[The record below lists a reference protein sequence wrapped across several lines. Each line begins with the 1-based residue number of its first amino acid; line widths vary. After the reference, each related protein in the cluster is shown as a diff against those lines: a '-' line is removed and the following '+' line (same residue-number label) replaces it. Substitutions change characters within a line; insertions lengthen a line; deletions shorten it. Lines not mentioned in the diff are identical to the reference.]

1 MFKLGESMENLK
13 IDFKE
18 FILDNG
24 LKIIILK
31 RDCKFFNLNFG
42 IKIGSAYEFDNERG
56 FSHFIEHMLFRSN
69 LKFSNY
75 EVNKILEFLGGDY
88 DAFTD
93 YGSTIFTIRG
103 LCCDLEK
110 SIELISSMV
119 RYPKFDDKEMYIE
132 RDVIISEIESC
143 IADYEEYSFI
153 KLNEESFENSH
164 LKYDIAGTKETI
176 KNIVS
181 EDLRRFYEKYY
192 VSNNSFMVVIS
203 SYDESYVI
211 NLLKKY
217 FDSWQSKELLHKK
230 LIEESNIPKKIV
242 TEKKD
247 LELSTVTY
255 LFTFNNLLQ
264 HEKIFLKIAEYKLGG
279 GSNSIL
285 FKRVREENGLAY
297 DIYTQLEL
305 SDEFKGMYIFCA
317 TNDQNVDE
325 VIKII
330 DSCIED
336 IKNCKNYFD
345 DYSLQLMKKLQL
357 MSIYSILED
366 NEKLGL
372 YLLDKMIYKK
382 NINDYLDDLSMIE
395 KVSSEELMNVCKKYF
410 NNPTIHILKGK

>member
-119 RYPKFDDKEMYIE
+119 IYPKFDDKEMYIE
-132 RDVIISEIESC
+132 RDIIISEIESC

-181 EDLRRFYEKYY
+181 EDLRRFYDKYY

-317 TNDQNVDE
+317 TNDQNVNE

-336 IKNCKNYFD
+336 IKNCKNYFN

-357 MSIYSILED
+357 MSIYSTFED

-372 YLLDKMIYKK
+372 YLLEKIIYKK

>member
-24 LKIIILK
+24 LKIIVLK

-119 RYPKFDDKEMYIE
+119 RYPKFDDREMYIE
-132 RDVIISEIESC
+132 REIIISEIESC

-217 FDSWQSKELLHKK
+217 FDSWQSKKLLHKK

-317 TNDQNVDE
+317 TNDQNVNE

>member
-1 MFKLGESMENLK
+1 MENLK

-24 LKIIILK
+24 LKIIVLK

-132 RDVIISEIESC
+132 RDIIISEIESC

-230 LIEESNIPKKIV
+230 LIEESNITKKIV

-317 TNDQNVDE
+317 TNDQNVNE

-336 IKNCKNYFD
+336 IKNCKNYFN

-357 MSIYSILED
+357 MSIYSTLED

-372 YLLDKMIYKK
+372 YLLEKIIYKK

>member
-1 MFKLGESMENLK
+1 MENLK

-24 LKIIILK
+24 LKIIVLK

-132 RDVIISEIESC
+132 RDIIISEIESC

-217 FDSWQSKELLHKK
+217 FDSWQSKKLLHKK

-345 DYSLQLMKKLQL
+345 DYSLQLIKKLQL
-357 MSIYSILED
+357 MSIYSTLED

-372 YLLDKMIYKK
+372 YLLEKIIYKK

>member
-1 MFKLGESMENLK
+1 MENLK

-24 LKIIILK
+24 LKIIVLK

-164 LKYDIAGTKETI
+164 LKHDIAGTKETI

-336 IKNCKNYFD
+336 IKNCKNYFN

-357 MSIYSILED
+357 MSIYSTLED

-372 YLLDKMIYKK
+372 YLLEKMIYKK

-395 KVSSEELMNVCKKYF
+395 KVSSQELMNVCKKYF

>member
-1 MFKLGESMENLK
+1 MENLK

-24 LKIIILK
+24 LKIIVLK

-132 RDVIISEIESC
+132 RDIIISEIESC

-230 LIEESNIPKKIV
+230 LIEESNITKKIV

-317 TNDQNVDE
+317 TNDQNVNE

-336 IKNCKNYFD
+336 IKNCKNYFN
-345 DYSLQLMKKLQL
+345 DYSLQLIKKLQL
-357 MSIYSILED
+357 MSIYSTLED

-372 YLLDKMIYKK
+372 YLLEKIIYKK
-382 NINDYLDDLSMIE
+382 NIDDYLDDLSMIE

>member
-1 MFKLGESMENLK
+1 MENLK

-132 RDVIISEIESC
+132 RDIIISEIESC

-217 FDSWQSKELLHKK
+217 FDSWQSKKLLHKK

-345 DYSLQLMKKLQL
+345 DYSLQLIKKLQL
-357 MSIYSILED
+357 MSIYSTLED

-372 YLLDKMIYKK
+372 YLLEKIIYKK

>member
-1 MFKLGESMENLK
+1 MENLK

-24 LKIIILK
+24 LKIIVLK

-132 RDVIISEIESC
+132 RDIIISEIESC

-217 FDSWQSKELLHKK
+217 FDSWQSKKLLHKK

-317 TNDQNVDE
+317 TNDQNVNE

-336 IKNCKNYFD
+336 IKNCKNYFN
-345 DYSLQLMKKLQL
+345 DYSLQLIKKLQL
-357 MSIYSILED
+357 MSIYSTLED

-372 YLLDKMIYKK
+372 YLLEKIIYKK